1 MIHPFSR
8 TRRRRQGRRD
18 PAAEGRRARHGLSL
32 PGRFAVFAVLSWSAW
47 AEAEDIVV
55 QIELQIPLLTNV
67 LHFDRALRDRSGDE
81 LVVLVAF
88 QPAYNRSREVTDK
101 VRGIVGVGTP
111 MVHGKP
117 VRWEFAAISSAQD
130 LRQAIGESGADVLY
144 LTPLRAVDVT
154 ALTEVASR
162 ARVLS
167 VSAVPEYSD
176 RGAVVAFGSRA
187 SKPVIQVNLEAARA
201 AGAELGA
208 QLLQVA
214 EIVRR

>member
-1 MIHPFSR
+1 MTGVFSPR
-8 TRRRRQGRRD
+8 IRQLRASRCAS
-18 PAAEGRRARHGLSL
+18 AAQAPRAKRGLSTT
-32 PGRFAVFAVLSWSAW
+32 GRLALAAVLSWSAW
-47 AEAEDIVV
+47 AEDVVV
-55 QIELQIPLLTNV
+55 QIELQIPLLINI
-67 LHFDRALRDRSGDE
+67 LHFDRALRNRSGDE

-88 QPAYNRSREVTDK
+88 QPAYNRSREVADE
-101 VRGIVGVGTP
+101 VRGIVGSGTP
-111 MVHGKP
+111 TVHGKA

-130 LRQAIGESGADVLY
+130 LQQAIGESGADVLY

-154 ALTEVASR
+154 ALTDVASR

-187 SKPVIQVNLEAARA
+187 SKPVILVNLEAARA
-201 AGAELGA
+201 AGADFGA

-214 EIVRR
+214 DVRR